1 MPSPSPSPEPFPRRA
16 KRAPSSDYDPPED
29 EDEDIKPKKQRKTKG
44 GGGGK
49 APPRAWTG
57 EELDALFTIALASGP
72 SRVNFE
78 GKIAGRTGL
87 QCLKTWENTLLPYLH
102 KMAREKGVKK

>member
-1 MPSPSPSPEPFPRRA
+1 MPTHSSSPSPSTPGRV
-16 KRAPSSDYDPPED
+16 KRDASPSLSDV
-29 EDEDIKPKKQRKTKG
+29 KPKKRKG
-44 GGGGK
+44 SNSNPGK

-57 EELDALFTIALASGP
+57 EELDLLFTIALKGP
-72 SRVNFE
+72 TRANFE
-78 GKIAGRTGL
+78 GKIEGRTGM